1 MEADACFSFG
11 VPKFI
16 FTLPRIDGAS
26 LFVLCSSK
34 DKEAAETLGI
44 SDDLLGV
51 DDGVILQTISIDD
64 DVAYVMFAL
73 EAEDL
78 ELN

>member
-1 MEADACFSFG
+1 MRPFG
-11 VPKFI
+11 LLYFLKFI
-16 FTLPRIDGAS
+16 FTLPRTDGAS

-34 DKEAAETLGI
+34 DREAVETLGVP
-44 SDDLLGV
+44 DDLRRV
-51 DDGVILQTISIDD
+51 DGGVILQTISIED

-78 ELN
+78 QLN

>member
-1 MEADACFSFG
+1 MLFDWLA
-11 VPKFI
+11 KFI
-16 FTLPRIDGAS
+16 FTLPRGDGAS
-26 LFVLCSSK
+26 LFVLCSAK
-34 DKEAAETLGI
+34 DKEAAEMLGI
-44 SDDLLGV
+44 PDDLVGV

-78 ELN
+78 QLN